1 MTSFFMKS
9 TLHRLIQEA
18 LEEDI
23 GLEDVTT
30 GAILTGEEVGSAQAT
45 AKSALMV
52 AGIDVFKEVFLFRD
66 GDLKFTGI
74 REDGQMA
81 APGDI
86 LAEISGKLSSI
97 LVAERVA
104 LNFFQRMCG
113 IATMT
118 RRYAEEIKGTRAK
131 IMDTRKTAPGLR
143 ALDKYAV
150 RIGGGFNHRF
160 GLYDGVLIKD
170 NHIAAA
176 GGISRAVAG
185 VRDRIPHTLKVE
197 VEAGNLE
204 EVREAI
210 TAAVDVIMLD
220 NMNIAEMREAVSL
233 VGGRIPL
240 EASGGVNLS
249 NVKQIAGTGV
259 DFISVGALT
268 HSVTASDIS
277 LQVRGKG

>member
-1 MTSFFMKS
+1 MKCIVP
-9 TLHRLIQEA
+9 RLIQAA
-18 LEEDI
+18 LEEDV
-23 GLEDVTT
+23 GAGDVTT
-30 GAILTGEEVGSAQAT
+30 GAILIGEEVGSAQAV
-45 AKSALMV
+45 AKSALVV
-52 AGIDVFKEVFLFRD
+52 AGIDVFKEVFLFWD
-66 GDLKFTGI
+66 GNLKFTGL

-81 APGDI
+81 APGDV

-118 RRYAEEIKGTRAK
+118 RQYSEEIKGTKAK
-131 IMDTRKTAPGLR
+131 ILDTRKTAPGLR
-143 ALDKYAV
+143 VLDRYAV

-170 NHIAAA
+170 NHIAAV
-176 GGISRAVAG
+176 GGIYRAVAM

-197 VEAGNLE
+197 VEVRNLP
-204 EVREAI
+204 EVEEAI
-210 TAAVDVIMLD
+210 ASAVDVIMLD
-220 NMNIAEMREAVSL
+220 NMSISEMREAVFL
-233 VGGRIPL
+233 VRGKIPL

-249 NVKQIAGTGV
+249 NVKQIAETGV

-277 LQVRGKG
+277 LQVRGRGSGSRK